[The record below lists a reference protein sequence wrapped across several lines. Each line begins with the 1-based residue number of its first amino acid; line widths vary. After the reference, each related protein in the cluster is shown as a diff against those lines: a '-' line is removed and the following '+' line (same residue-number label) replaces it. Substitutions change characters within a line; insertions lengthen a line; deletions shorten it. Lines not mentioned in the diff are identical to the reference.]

1 VSECILRVRLRW
13 VVAPCHSPRLLAY
26 AHLFPFQQE
35 LTSGLWAAY
44 SASRCYSRE
53 DSPALY
59 RSTLR
64 IACLHST
71 IAVFV
76 PLLHCLS
83 NLVYI
88 IDNQLTWQR
97 ILPEKL
103 VVPHLIKKF
112 RAFKVKKK
120 KRLSLCT
127 PCRLIEEW
135 RHNSTYSYPRQY
147 IKWSALRQG
156 CFSGE
161 SSVSHRIGG

>member
-1 VSECILRVRLRW
+1 MSECILRVRLRW

-120 KRLSLCT
+120 RGCPSARHVGSSKNGGITPLILILGNILSGQLYAKGAF
-127 PCRLIEEW
+127 PGKVPLAIE
-135 RHNSTYSYPRQY
+135 
-147 IKWSALRQG
+147 
-156 CFSGE
+156 
-161 SSVSHRIGG
+161 